1 MIEIKVQSLISFLD
15 ISISKELINSIKKG
29 FGKNIAESLLDFI
42 DDIRTFIKSGLY
54 RDVKGYVAI
63 GNKKEIIDYDNAEK
77 VLNNVIDTI
86 GKEMENRHSITTMNY
101 EIYCTDSKYA
111 DKIKAK
117 TSLSSFLKE
126 INEIK
131 FNNFKIYTNCGV
143 LHTYHDLI
151 DLNLDCRVTSIQY
164 SNDEVNLIFKN
175 LTHEQLLKI
184 ISYHLKNY

>member
-29 FGKNIAESLLDFI
+29 FGKYIAESLLDFI
-42 DDIRTFIKSGLY
+42 DDIKTFIKSGLY

-86 GKEMENRHSITTMNY
+86 GKEIENRHSIVSMNY

-111 DKIKAK
+111 ERIKAR

-131 FNNFKIYTNCGV
+131 FNNFKIYTNCGI

>member
-29 FGKNIAESLLDFI
+29 FGKYIAESLLDFI
-42 DDIRTFIKSGLY
+42 DDIKTFIKSGLY

-63 GNKKEIIDYDNAEK
+63 GNKKEIIDYDNVEK

-86 GKEMENRHSITTMNY
+86 GKEIENRHSIVSMNY

-111 DKIKAK
+111 ERIKAK

-131 FNNFKIYTNCGV
+131 FNNFKIYTNCGI

>member
-101 EIYCTDSKYA
+101 EIYCTDSKYT

-131 FNNFKIYTNCGV
+131 FNNFRIYTNCGV

>member
-42 DDIRTFIKSGLY
+42 DDIRIFIKSGLY

-63 GNKKEIIDYDNAEK
+63 GNKKEIIDYDNVEK

-101 EIYCTDSKYA
+101 EIYCTDFKYA

-164 SNDEVNLIFKN
+164 SNDEINLIFKN

>member
-77 VLNNVIDTI
+77 VLNTVIDTI

-101 EIYCTDSKYA
+101 EIYCTDSKYT

-131 FNNFKIYTNCGV
+131 FNNFRIYTNCGV